1 MARGPVV
8 LETSFWTGAY
18 RAGVLADCLARYDL
32 LVPGAVA
39 RELTFDP
46 GRQSR
51 EYPSQE
57 RFREL
62 SVALQVPESEPAPID
77 YPHPGEAA
85 AIALARERSAVLLCN
100 DRRAGQQAA
109 AHGVGIVTV
118 PAFISFLCEERAL
131 TLADAHDRLHAIRA
145 ITARQ
150 FVEGAEA
157 QLDRLRAVRQRATDL
172 SRRRATASRLPN
184 LGPHR
189 HGHGPGDERGG

>member
-8 LETSFWTGAY
+8 LETSFWTGAH

-32 LVPGAVA
+32 LLPAAVA

-62 SVALQVPESEPAPID
+62 RDALQVPESEPAPID

-85 AIALARERSAVLLCN
+85 AIALAQERGAVLLCN
-100 DRRAGQQAA
+100 DHGAGRQAA
-109 AHGVGIVTV
+109 ARGVGIVTV
-118 PAFISFLCEERAL
+118 PAFVSFLCEKRAL
-131 TLADAHDRLHAIRA
+131 TVADAHERLDAIRSIPRGSSSRA
-145 ITARQ
+145 
-150 FVEGAEA
+150 
-157 QLDRLRAVRQRATDL
+157 LRP
-172 SRRRATASRLPN
+172 SWTASGR
-184 LGPHR
+184 
-189 HGHGPGDERGG
+189 PGSTPPT